1 MSALPPKA
9 TELMRHNEPSLR
21 ADFVAKG
28 SGETRKPAQALKV
41 YHCRLLSWGIG
52 G

>member
-1 MSALPPKA
+1 LQCMSPVL
-9 TELMRHNEPSLR
+9 

-28 SGETRKPAQALKV
+28 SRETRKPAQALKV
-41 YHCRLLSWGIG
+41 FYCRLLPWGIG